1 MRFVKL
7 RKENKSELFV
17 LWLIS
22 DHFTIPLSGMASKGQ
37 RHK

>member
-7 RKENKSELFV
+7 RKENKRELFV

-22 DHFTIPLSGMASKGQ
+22 DHFTIPLSRMASKDQ